1 MAEGIE
7 QIIPNLQSEIRNLKS
22 EFVVLFF
29 QLQDIRPGRY
39 VKAKKG
45 FVQFYI
51 ELMVGKL
58 DSIFIAIGVVSN
70 YPDDG
75 KCIFGN
81 G

>member
-39 VKAKKG
+39 FKAKEA
-45 FVQFYI
+45 FIQFYI

-58 DSIFIAIGVVSN
+58 DSIFIAIGIVSD

-75 KCIFGN
+75 KRIFGN